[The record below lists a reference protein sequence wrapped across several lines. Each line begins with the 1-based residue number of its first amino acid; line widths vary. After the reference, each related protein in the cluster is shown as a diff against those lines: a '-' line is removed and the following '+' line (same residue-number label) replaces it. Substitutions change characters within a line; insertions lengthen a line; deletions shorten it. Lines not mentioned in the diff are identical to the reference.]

1 MRKKNQDSKKKKKRK
16 TAKQIYK
23 YARTKKA
30 QREAGFLF

>member
-1 MRKKNQDSKKKKKRK
+1 MKNKKTKKLKKKK